1 MEAVRAVLAD
11 AGILKELKTWLTF
24 ITDLRSCSFA
34 PLAVRHMAR
43 AINAFVL
50 DRVEPE
56 SLHARLTSEHVCVT
70 LVAEIYLAGEVALAL
85 RLVAAHN
92 VSGLAHITE
101 IETTCDAVLAFV
113 NLADYINALTTGQIE
128 AEPFGATSA
137 PALVL
142 IQ

>member
-1 MEAVRAVLAD
+1 
-11 AGILKELKTWLTF
+11 
-24 ITDLRSCSFA
+24 
-34 PLAVRHMAR
+34 MAR

-50 DRVEPE
+50 GRVEPE

-70 LVAEIYLAGEVALAL
+70 LVTEIYLAAEVALAL

-113 NLADYINALTTGQIE
+113 NLAGYINALTTGQIE
-128 AEPFGATSA
+128 AEPFCAIGA